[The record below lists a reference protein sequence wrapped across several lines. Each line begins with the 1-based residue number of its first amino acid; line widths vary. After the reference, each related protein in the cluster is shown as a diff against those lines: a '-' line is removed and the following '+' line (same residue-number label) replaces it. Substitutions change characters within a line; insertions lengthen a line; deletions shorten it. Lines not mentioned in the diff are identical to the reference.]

1 MLQHP
6 ALSLCIRL
14 ASRKAHT
21 RSSGRRFSESP
32 SRSPSGTACFVQIL
46 SPVPPVSGSAPHS
59 PAQPAAIFSFVLT
72 PSGLPSSVPGGH
84 PRQTALSGRFGAFAF
99 PACFSVTFL
108 VAFAALH
115 VWPTYSIA
123 LRFASDHHAAVSA
136 PFGCLFPSSSHLQ
149 PCSSL
154 LIPPCPRDLR
164 GRRSF
169 SSSRSKARRR
179 PASPAPASCLR
190 NPYPTRRA
198 VSKRHN

>member
-84 PRQTALSGRFGAFAF
+84 PRQTALSDRFGAFAF
-99 PACFSVTFL
+99 PACFPVTCL

-123 LRFASDHHAAVSA
+123 LRFASDHHAAVAA
-136 PFGCLFPSSSHLQ
+136 PVWLSLSFVQPLATVQFIAHFSLPS
-149 PCSSL
+149 
-154 LIPPCPRDLR
+154 
-164 GRRSF
+164 
-169 SSSRSKARRR
+169 
-179 PASPAPASCLR
+179 
-190 NPYPTRRA
+190 
-198 VSKRHN
+198 

>member
-1 MLQHP
+1 MPSRNAKQTSKSVATKASKILTDKRYGQNAKSVAGSALAQTKPSTKKKKIGSTGLGGMLQHP

-84 PRQTALSGRFGAFAF
+84 PRQTAAQ
-99 PACFSVTFL
+99 
-108 VAFAALH
+108 
-115 VWPTYSIA
+115 
-123 LRFASDHHAAVSA
+123 AVSA
-136 PFGCLFPSSSHLQ
+136 LLKISIPFVRTYFSHCAFVPDFNVL
-149 PCSSL
+149 
-154 LIPPCPRDLR
+154 PP
-164 GRRSF
+164 
-169 SSSRSKARRR
+169 ART
-179 PASPAPASCLR
+179 PIGVIC
-190 NPYPTRRA
+190 
-198 VSKRHN
+198 V